1 MKKRVELSFILDE
14 TGSMGSIRTD
24 TIGSFNTFLAEQK
37 ALDADVTFSL
47 TMFSLTSMEETYRP
61 QYKSILLAD
70 VKPLTEGIYRPR
82 GTTPLLDAI
91 GGTVDGLGARLADMP
106 ELERPDQVIVVI
118 LTDGQENASREYT
131 ADQVREKIAR
141 QRDTYKW
148 EFVFLGCG
156 IDAFAVAGDL
166 GVGAAFM
173 SSFGATPKG
182 VRAAYA
188 SASSTVSSLVSDPP
202 TV

>member
-1 MKKRVELSFILDE
+1 
-14 TGSMGSIRTD
+14 MGHIRAD

-47 TMFSLTSMEETYRP
+47 TMFSLTPLGETYRP
-61 QYKSILLAD
+61 QYKSVFLAD
-70 VKPLTEGIYRPR
+70 VIPLTEGTYRPR

-91 GGTVDGLGARLADMP
+91 GGTVDGLGTRLADMP
-106 ELERPDQVIVVI
+106 ESERPDQVIVVI
-118 LTDGQENASREYT
+118 LTDGQENASKEYT
-131 ADQVREKIAR
+131 TEQIREKIEH

-156 IDAFAVAGDL
+156 IDAFAVAGNL
-166 GVGAAFM
+166 AVAAAFTT
-173 SSFGATPKG
+173 SHDATPKG

-188 SASSTVSSLVSDPP
+188 TASSTISSLVNDPGS
-202 TV
+202 TGG